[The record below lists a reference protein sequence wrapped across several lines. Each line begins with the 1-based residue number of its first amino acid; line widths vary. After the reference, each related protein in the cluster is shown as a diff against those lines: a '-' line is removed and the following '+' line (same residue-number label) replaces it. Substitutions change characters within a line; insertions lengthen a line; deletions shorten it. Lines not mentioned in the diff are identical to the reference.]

1 MADWSTGQG
10 QSAVSDDLAN
20 SGRRFSLGDWTPT
33 ILTVICGF
41 AVSIGGFGLVH
52 QYQRGAEERTFAV
65 EAARQFDALDE
76 GIKRYADAVN
86 AVATFVTASDRI
98 DRWEFLRFADLTL
111 HRYSGFSA
119 LAWVPRVAQHD
130 RQAFEASVQRD
141 GLFGLTIQE
150 TGSDGALRSAAK
162 RLEYLPVAYLVPF
175 DGNEDVLSYDLG
187 SEPRYRR
194 ALDAAGDFGRLL
206 ATDPLP
212 LPRARQGGTA
222 VWLVL
227 PLYARNSDP
236 SDLLERRRSLI
247 GFAIGVL
254 RVDAFVRD
262 VLATAA
268 DASMSL
274 SILDAADGVTKNTLY
289 GPDGSVATAGA
300 QAHRPTVTK
309 ELEIA
314 GRRWSLVAASS
325 AEHAWRPVDLL
336 PWSVALV
343 ASLLTGLLAQ
353 HLSHSVLR
361 RRTIERVVQQ
371 RTAELSDRNAQLRTE
386 VVQRERTEV
395 ELRAAKEQ
403 AESANRAK
411 SEFLAAVSHELRTPL
426 NAIIGFSA
434 LLSGESGVKPNAER
448 AHGYAVDIHRS
459 GTHLLSLIN
468 DILDLS
474 KAEVGRVDM
483 HDTLVNVQ
491 DVVSGSLAI
500 VRARA
505 DAAGIEM
512 VTDIPADLPQLYAD
526 ERKLNQVLLNLLS
539 NAIKFTPDG
548 GRVSVAA
555 VERDGGLS
563 ISVTDTGIGIAAA
576 DIERVFEPFVQLD
589 SSLARKYEGTGL
601 GLALSRRWVHL
612 HGGSLVLKSELG
624 RGTTAEMRFPKE
636 RVRAK
641 NASGANAD
649 AGRERT
655 RRGRA
660 IRAV

>member
-1 MADWSTGQG
+1 MADRSIGSG
-10 QSAVSDDLAN
+10 QSAGSDDV
-20 SGRRFSLGDWTPT
+20 SGSGCRFAFGDWTPA
-33 ILTVICGF
+33 IVTVVCGVV
-41 AVSIGGFGLVH
+41 VSIGGFAFVH
-52 QYQRGAEERTFAV
+52 QYQRSTEEQAFAV
-65 EAARQFDALDE
+65 EAARQVDALDE

-111 HRYSGFSA
+111 HRYAGFSS
-119 LAWVPRVAQHD
+119 LAWVPRVAEHD

-150 TGSDGALRSAAK
+150 TRADGTLTTANK
-162 RLEYLPVAYLVPF
+162 RLEYLPIAYLVPF
-175 DGNEDVLSYDLG
+175 DGNEEALSYDLG

-212 LPRARQGGTA
+212 LPRARESGTA

-227 PLYARNSDP
+227 PLYARNSDT
-236 SDLLERRRSLI
+236 SDLLERRRALI

-254 RVDAFVRD
+254 RMDAFVRD
-262 VLATAA
+262 VLPTAYSA
-268 DASMSL
+268 GMSL
-274 SILDAADGVTKNTLY
+274 SIVDATDGLAKTPLY
-289 GPDGSVATAGA
+289 GTE
-300 QAHRPTVTK
+300 QADELASRFRISK
-309 ELEIA
+309 DLEIA
-314 GRRWSLVAASS
+314 GRRWSLVATSS
-325 AEHAWRPVDLL
+325 AERAWRLVDLL
-336 PWSVALV
+336 PWSVALA

-353 HLSHSVLR
+353 HLTNSVLR
-361 RRTIERVVQQ
+361 RHTIERVVRQ
-371 RTAELSDRNAQLRTE
+371 RTAELSDRNAELRTE

-395 ELRAAKEQ
+395 ELRAAKDQ

-434 LLSGESGVKPNAER
+434 LLRGDSGIKPNAEK
-448 AHGYAVDIHRS
+448 AQGYAVDIHRS

-483 HDTLVNVQ
+483 HDALV
-491 DVVSGSLAI
+491 DVRDVISGSLAI

-505 DAAGIEM
+505 DAAGIELSAKF
-512 VTDIPADLPQLYAD
+512 PADLPQLYAD

-548 GRVSVAA
+548 GTVSVTAAEEDDGDLTVSVA
-555 VERDGGLS
+555 
-563 ISVTDTGIGIAAA
+563 DTGIGIAAA

-612 HGGSLVLKSELG
+612 HGGDLVLKSELG
-624 RGTTAEMRFPKE
+624 HGTTAQMRFPRE
-636 RVRAK
+636 RVRRREGTEMK
-641 NASGANAD
+641 AD
-649 AGRERT
+649 AGRVE
-655 RRGRA
+655 RRGRT
-660 IRAV
+660 IRTG

>member
-1 MADWSTGQG
+1 MADRSIGSG
-10 QSAVSDDLAN
+10 QSAGSDDV
-20 SGRRFSLGDWTPT
+20 SGPGRRFALGDWTPA
-33 ILTVICGF
+33 IVTVICGV
-41 AVSIGGFGLVH
+41 AVSIGGFAFVH
-52 QYQRGAEERTFAV
+52 QYQRSTEEQAFAV
-65 EAARQFDALDE
+65 DAARQVDALDE

-111 HRYSGFSA
+111 HRYAGFSS
-119 LAWVPRVAQHD
+119 LAWVPRVAEHD
-130 RQAFEASVQRD
+130 RHAFEASVQRD

-150 TGSDGALRSAAK
+150 TRADGTLTTAGK
-162 RLEYLPVAYLVPF
+162 RLEYLPIAYLVPF
-175 DGNEDVLSYDLG
+175 DGNEEALSYDLG

-212 LPRARQGGTA
+212 LPRAREGGTA

-227 PLYARNSDP
+227 PLYARNSDT
-236 SDLLERRRSLI
+236 SDLLERRRALI
-247 GFAIGVL
+247 GFAIGAL
-254 RVDAFVRD
+254 RMDAFVRD
-262 VLATAA
+262 VLPAA
-268 DASMSL
+268 YSAGMSL
-274 SILDAADGVTKNTLY
+274 SIVDATDGAAKTLLY
-289 GPDGSVATAGA
+289 GAG
-300 QAHRPTVTK
+300 QADEPASRSRISRD
-309 ELEIA
+309 LEIA
-314 GRRWSLVAASS
+314 GRRWSLVATSR
-325 AEHAWRPVDLL
+325 AEHAWRLVDLL
-336 PWSVALV
+336 PWSVALA

-353 HLSHSVLR
+353 HLTNSVLR
-361 RRTIERVVQQ
+361 RRTIERVVRQ
-371 RTAELSDRNAQLRTE
+371 RTAELSDRNAELRTE

-395 ELRAAKEQ
+395 ELRAAMEQ

-434 LLSGESGVKPNAER
+434 LLRGDSGIKPNAEK

-483 HDTLVNVQ
+483 HDTLV
-491 DVVSGSLAI
+491 DVRDVISGSLAI

-505 DAAGIEM
+505 DAAGIELQAK
-512 VTDIPADLPQLYAD
+512 IPADLPQLYAD

-548 GRVSVAA
+548 GTVSVTAT
-555 VERDGGLS
+555 EDNGDLT

-612 HGGSLVLKSELG
+612 HGGSLVLRSELG
-624 RGTTAEMRFPKE
+624 RGTTAAMRFPKE
-636 RVRAK
+636 RVRPRQS
-641 NASGANAD
+641 NETNANAD
-649 AGRERT
+649 RAG
-655 RRGRA
+655 RRGRT
-660 IRAV
+660 IRAG

>member
-1 MADWSTGQG
+1 
-10 QSAVSDDLAN
+10 
-20 SGRRFSLGDWTPT
+20 
-33 ILTVICGF
+33 VICGIV
-41 AVSIGGFGLVH
+41 VSIGGFAIVH
-52 QYQRGAEERTFAV
+52 QYQRNAEERAFAA
-65 EAARQFDALDE
+65 EAARQVDAFGE

-150 TGSDGALRSAAK
+150 TSTDGALRTAAK
-162 RLEYLPVAYLVPF
+162 RLEYLPIAYLVPF
-175 DGNEDVLSYDLG
+175 DANEEALSYDLG

-212 LPRARQGGTA
+212 LPRTHQTGTA

-227 PLYARNSDP
+227 PLYARNSDT
-236 SDLLERRRSLI
+236 SDLLERRRALI

-254 RVDAFVRD
+254 RIDAFVRD
-262 VLATAA
+262 VLAA
-268 DASMSL
+268 DSAGMTL
-274 SILDAADGVTKNTLY
+274 SVFDATGATKTDLY
-289 GPDGSVATAGA
+289 GSGGVSPTAEVAHKLTI
-300 QAHRPTVTK
+300 TK
-309 ELEIA
+309 ELEVA
-314 GRRWSLVAASS
+314 GRRWSLVATARTD
-325 AEHAWRPVDLL
+325 HAWRPVDLL

-353 HLSHSVLR
+353 HLAHSVVR
-361 RRTIERVVQQ
+361 RRTIERVVRQ
-371 RTAELSDRNAQLRTE
+371 RTAELSDRNVALHMEVAQREQTEVALRT
-386 VVQRERTEV
+386 
-395 ELRAAKEQ
+395 AKEQ

-434 LLSGESGVKPNAER
+434 LLSGESGFKPSAEKSQ
-448 AHGYAVDIHRS
+448 GYAVDIHRS

-474 KAEVGRVDM
+474 KAEVGRVDIN
-483 HDTLVNVQ
+483 DALVNLE
-491 DVVSGSLAI
+491 DVISGSLAI

-505 DAAGIEM
+505 DAAGIEL
-512 VTDIPADLPQLYAD
+512 VANVPADLPQLYAD

-548 GRVSVAA
+548 GTVAVAAIANDDGDLMVSVA
-555 VERDGGLS
+555 
-563 ISVTDTGIGIAAA
+563 DTGIGIAAA

-636 RVRAK
+636 RVRNRKAK
-641 NASGANAD
+641 EAKKD
-649 AGRERT
+649 ART
-655 RRGRA
+655 DRAQRGRTM
-660 IRAV
+660 RAG

>member
-1 MADWSTGQG
+1 MADSSTGPG
-10 QSAVSDDLAN
+10 QSAVSHDLAAA
-20 SGRRFSLGDWTPT
+20 GRGIAFGDWTPA
-33 ILTVICGF
+33 ILTVICGV
-41 AVSIGGFGLVH
+41 AVSIGGFGLVQ
-52 QYQRGAEERTFAV
+52 QYQRGAEERAFAS
-65 EAARQFDALDE
+65 EAARQVDALDE

-150 TGSDGALRSAAK
+150 TSDDGTLRNAAK
-162 RLEYLPVAYLVPF
+162 RLEYLPIAYLVPF
-175 DGNEDVLSYDLG
+175 DGNEEALSYDLG

-212 LPRARQGGTA
+212 LPRIRLSGTT

-227 PLYARNSDP
+227 PLYARNSDTA
-236 SDLLERRRSLI
+236 DLLERRRALI

-254 RVDAFVRD
+254 RIDAFVRD
-262 VLATAA
+262 VLATADSA
-268 DASMSL
+268 GMSF
-274 SILDAADGVTKNTLY
+274 SILDTTDGVTKNALY
-289 GPDGSVATAGA
+289 GPAGTVPAVDA
-300 QAHRPTVTK
+300 QARRPTITK

-314 GRRWSLVAASS
+314 GRRWALVATSS
-325 AEHAWRPVDLL
+325 AEHPWRLVDLL

-353 HLSHSVLR
+353 HLTHSMLR
-361 RRTIERVVQQ
+361 RRTIERVVRQ
-371 RTAELSDRNAQLRTE
+371 RTAELSDRNVELRTE
-386 VVQRERTEV
+386 VGQRERTEV

-434 LLSGESGVKPNAER
+434 LLCGESGVKPSAEKS
-448 AHGYAVDIHRS
+448 HGYAVDIHRS

-474 KAEVGRVDM
+474 KADVGRVDM
-483 HDTLVNVQ
+483 HDALVNVQ

-512 VTDIPADLPQLYAD
+512 VADIPSDLPQLYAD

-548 GRVSVAA
+548 GTVSVGA
-555 VERDGGLS
+555 VENDGSLT

-612 HGGSLVLKSELG
+612 HGGSLVLKSEIG

-636 RVRAK
+636 RVRARK
-641 NASGANAD
+641 GGTNAD
-649 AGRERT
+649 AARDRT